1 MLLRKMKTLCTNMGA
16 VAQVRVGLVGI
27 AMLILILDLYNVLC
41 TIMYIAY
48 YVDVGRVGFIVP
60 LIQILLYHVLRRC
73 GMVEP

>member
-1 MLLRKMKTLCTNMGA
+1 MGA

-48 YVDVGRVGFIVP
+48 YVDVGRVGFIVQ

-73 GMVEP
+73 GLVEP